1 MPSTSVRKRK
11 KEAIMPQAAGAF
23 IQELKQI
30 IQEKKYSGHSLI
42 QGLTR
47 GEYTPENLRRWAIQ
61 KYFQVDQH
69 IRAFGAIYANCP
81 DRQVRRMLVENL
93 IDEETD
99 LRCGSDSHAALC
111 LRFARALGAT
121 DEEITASRMIPEVA
135 DYVQWVI
142 EFCKNSPFIV
152 GLAALS
158 LAGESQVPDAMRAAV
173 RGLREHYGL
182 SERDVEFFIVH
193 IGGDEEHGEVAENLV
208 KEHAT
213 TDQLQAQVREA
224 VKTFCDKWWRMQ
236 DGYYRVAT
244 EQYAGHS
251 QQRV

>member
-1 MPSTSVRKRK
+1 
-11 KEAIMPQAAGAF
+11 MPQPTDAF

-30 IQEKKYSGHSLI
+30 ISGRKYSSHSVI
-42 QGLTR
+42 QGLTA
-47 GEYTPENLRRWAIQ
+47 GTYTRDNLKHWAIQ

-81 DRQVRRMLVENL
+81 DRKVRRMLVENL

-121 DEEITASRMIPEVA
+121 DEEIANSRMIPEVA
-135 DYVQWVI
+135 DYVRWVI
-142 EFCKNSPFIV
+142 DFCKQSPFIV

-173 RGLREHYGL
+173 RGLKEHYGM
-182 SERDVEFFIVH
+182 SAEDVEFFSVH
-193 IGGDEEHGEVAENLV
+193 IGGDEEHSGVAETLV
-208 KEHAT
+208 REYAAT
-213 TDQLQAQVREA
+213 DETQAQVRDA

-236 DGYYRVAT
+236 DGYYQVALG
-244 EQYAGHS
+244 QHAGH
-251 QQRV
+251 

>member
-1 MPSTSVRKRK
+1 MPLAADVFVADLKR
-11 KEAIMPQAAGAF
+11 
-23 IQELKQI
+23 I

-42 QGLTR
+42 RGLAQGEFPREHLKH
-47 GEYTPENLRRWAIQ
+47 WAIQ
-61 KYFQVDQH
+61 KYLQVDQH

-111 LRFARALGAT
+111 LRFAKALGAT
-121 DEEITASRMIPEVA
+121 EEEAAKTQPIAEVS
-135 DYVQWVI
+135 DYVNWVI

-173 RGLREHYGL
+173 RGFREHYGL
-182 SERDVEFFIVH
+182 SEQDVEFFIVH
-193 IGGDEEHGEVAENLV
+193 IGGDEEHSDTAERLV
-208 KEHAT
+208 TTHAT
-213 TDQLQAQVREA
+213 SDALQAQVREA
-224 VKTFCDKWWRMQ
+224 VATFCDKWWRMQ
-236 DGYYRVAT
+236 DGYYRVAS
-244 EQYAGHS
+244 GHS
-251 QQRV
+251 ERQ

>member
-1 MPSTSVRKRK
+1 
-11 KEAIMPQAAGAF
+11 MPQTANAF
-23 IQELKQI
+23 IDELKQI
-30 IQEKKYSGHSLI
+30 IQGRTYSSHSII
-42 QGLTR
+42 QGLTK
-47 GEYTPENLRRWAIQ
+47 GEYTREHLKRWAIQ

-81 DRQVRRMLVENL
+81 DRKVRRMLVENL

-111 LRFARALGAT
+111 LRFANALGAT
-121 DEEITASRMIPEVA
+121 DEELATSRMIPEVT
-135 DYVQWVI
+135 DYVHWVI

-173 RGLREHYGL
+173 RGLKDHYGL
-182 SERDVEFFIVH
+182 STEEVEFFSVH
-193 IGGDEEHGEVAENLV
+193 IGGDEEHSGVAETLV
-208 KEHAT
+208 REYAT
-213 TDQLQAQVREA
+213 TDETQAQVRDA

-236 DGYYRVAT
+236 DGYYRVA
-244 EQYAGHS
+244 AG
-251 QQRV
+251 QGAAR

>member
-1 MPSTSVRKRK
+1 
-11 KEAIMPQAAGAF
+11 MPQPGEAF

-30 IQEKKYSGHSLI
+30 IEGRKYASHSII
-42 QGLTR
+42 QGLTA
-47 GEYTPENLRRWAIQ
+47 GAYTRDNLKHWAIQ

-81 DRQVRRMLVENL
+81 DRKVRRMLVENL

-111 LRFARALGAT
+111 LRFAKALGAT
-121 DEEITASRMIPEVA
+121 DDEIATSRMIPEVA
-135 DYVQWVI
+135 DYVTWVI

-173 RGLREHYGL
+173 RGLQQHYGL
-182 SERDVEFFIVH
+182 GERDVEFFTVH
-193 IGGDEEHGEVAENLV
+193 IGGDEEHSGVAEALV
-208 KEHAT
+208 REYAAT
-213 TDQLQAQVREA
+213 DETQAQVRDA

-236 DGYYRVAT
+236 DGYYRVA
-244 EQYAGHS
+244 AG
-251 QQRV
+251 QGAAR